1 MSAAQTNMDNPTGS
15 QRRLLLV
22 EDERLI
28 RERIEAAFTEWDVT
42 PAIDGEQAIELLWSG
57 MFDVVLLDMMLPRLS
72 GYDVIRHMSM
82 RRPELLQRT
91 IVFSGANDIDTAF
104 IEGLNIRKI
113 IKKPAP
119 PEVLLEIA
127 SDIAAEANA

>member
-1 MSAAQTNMDNPTGS
+1 MENPTGA

-28 RERIEAAFTEWDVT
+28 RERIEAAFTEWEVT
-42 PAIDGEQAIELLWSG
+42 AAVDGEQAIELLWSG

-91 IVFSGANDIDTAF
+91 IVFSGASDVDTAF

-113 IKKPAP
+113 IRKPAP
-119 PEVLLEIA
+119 AETLLAIA
-127 SDIAAEANA
+127 SDIAAES